1 MCIRC
6 SQARKSQGIPYQGA
20 KLDKKFEKSDF
31 SPHLLDF
38 LHRNY
43 LLLII
48 NCQTERTKM
57 RNRGE

>member
-31 SPHLLDF
+31 SPHLLHF

-43 LLLII
+43 
-48 NCQTERTKM
+48 
-57 RNRGE
+57 